1 MSSPTLL
8 WIRQIGSANPDF
20 AAAIATDH
28 EANVFIS
35 GSTSGD
41 LDGQSRGSS
50 DAFLAKFDAQGNQL
64 WLKQLG
70 AVSEDRAYG
79 IATDPMGNVFISGT
93 TSGDLDGQSRGSS
106 DAFLAKFD
114 TRGNQLWL
122 KQLGAARDDSAQA
135 IATDQQGNVFISG
148 YTSGDL
154 DGQSKGSY
162 DAFLAK
168 FDAQGKQLWLK
179 QLGAATEDSASDITT
194 DLMGNVFISGSTSG
208 DLDGQSKGGS
218 DAFLAKFDA
227 QGNQLWLKQLGA
239 ARDDSAQAIA
249 TDLFGNVFISGRT
262 SGDLDGQ
269 SKGGSDAFL
278 VKFDAQGNQLWLKQ
292 LGSATEDQSFGIAT
306 DSMGNIFISGRTSG
320 DLDGQSKGGSD
331 AFLAKFDAQG
341 NQLWLEQLGSA
352 RDDSAQAI
360 ATDQQGNVFISGYT
374 LGVLGGQSKG
384 SYDAFLARYMDGLS
398 ISQHHLILSSRIDK
412 LSSELAELKHAQLPV
427 DLNLALIQAA
437 NGRTKGKGDGR
448 ISKADVKEIIVL
460 ARDAAGNISETN
472 QKTLAYLFARYSLT
486 GGAKELILKAL
497 S

>member
-70 AVSEDRAYG
+70 AASEDRAYG

-154 DGQSKGSY
+154 DGQ
-162 DAFLAK
+162 
-168 FDAQGKQLWLK
+168 
-179 QLGAATEDSASDITT
+179 
-194 DLMGNVFISGSTSG
+194 
-208 DLDGQSKGGS
+208 
-218 DAFLAKFDA
+218 
-227 QGNQLWLKQLGA
+227 
-239 ARDDSAQAIA
+239 
-249 TDLFGNVFISGRT
+249 
-262 SGDLDGQ
+262 
-269 SKGGSDAFL
+269 
-278 VKFDAQGNQLWLKQ
+278 
-292 LGSATEDQSFGIAT
+292 
-306 DSMGNIFISGRTSG
+306 
-320 DLDGQSKGGSD
+320 
-331 AFLAKFDAQG
+331 
-341 NQLWLEQLGSA
+341 
-352 RDDSAQAI
+352 
-360 ATDQQGNVFISGYT
+360 
-374 LGVLGGQSKG
+374 
-384 SYDAFLARYMDGLS
+384 
-398 ISQHHLILSSRIDK
+398 
-412 LSSELAELKHAQLPV
+412 
-427 DLNLALIQAA
+427 
-437 NGRTKGKGDGR
+437 
-448 ISKADVKEIIVL
+448 
-460 ARDAAGNISETN
+460 
-472 QKTLAYLFARYSLT
+472 
-486 GGAKELILKAL
+486 
-497 S
+497 